1 MAYVALYRKWRPQD
15 FENLVGQSHVSKTLG
30 NAIRTGKI
38 AHAYLFSGPRGTG
51 KTSTAKILAKAL
63 NCEQG
68 PTPTPCNA
76 CASCLKINAGSS
88 MDVYEIDAAS
98 NRGIDEI
105 RDLRETVKFTPV
117 DGRYKVYIIDEV
129 HMLTAEAFNAL
140 LKTLE
145 EPPAHVVFILATT
158 ETHKVP
164 ATIHSRCQRYDFKRI
179 PVQQIEARLR
189 KIADA
194 MALEAEEAA
203 LRLIA
208 VQAEGGLRDALS
220 ILDQCS
226 NFDDDAIT
234 VEKVRRLLGL
244 IGGEPIAQ
252 LTQAVAQR
260 DARAVLQV
268 LDALVAAGKDVKQ
281 ILSEMAL
288 HLRNVMV
295 YRAAGAAEDA
305 VFYKEDEAMLKEHA
319 ALFSQAQL
327 AALVQRLH
335 AAMNEA
341 KWSPQPKIS
350 AEVALLAACYPPEE
364 NEAPEAGALLGRLEA
379 LEEKLAA
386 LEAGGVSRTAPPA
399 APAAARQIAP
409 TTPIAPVMPAAAPA
423 AQAAPAPQRAQAAGA
438 RPAASGEEG
447 WQWLLKELVAQGKR
461 SVYACVS
468 QGRLESMQDGQ
479 ATVAFKAAF
488 PKERTEKSDYKAI
501 LEAVL
506 TQIYQQPVTLRCVLE
521 GASPAKA
528 PAAPQSAPPP
538 PETAE
543 AAGQEDS
550 LTPEEQRVL
559 DEAVKMFGDHFVEAE
574 EKPQ

>member
-1 MAYVALYRKWRPQD
+1 MAYVALYRKWRPHD

-76 CASCLKINAGSS
+76 CASCQKINAGSS

-179 PVQQIEARLR
+179 PIQQIEARLR

-194 MALEAEEAA
+194 MELEAQEAA

-244 IGGEPIAQ
+244 IGGEPVAQ
-252 LTQAVAQR
+252 LTEAVARR

-268 LDALVAAGKDVKQ
+268 LDDLVAAGKDVKQ

-305 VFYKEDEAMLKEHA
+305 AFYKEDEAALKAHA

-350 AEVALLAACYPPEE
+350 AEVALLAACYPAEADERPET
-364 NEAPEAGALLGRLEA
+364 GALLRRLEA

-386 LEAGGVSRTAPPA
+386 LKAGGAARTPQPPPVSAPAPPA
-399 APAAARQIAP
+399 GRQIAP
-409 TTPIAPVMPAAAPA
+409 AASAP
-423 AQAAPAPQRAQAAGA
+423 QSAPAPRQSGA
-438 RPAASGEEG
+438 PIASAEEG
-447 WQWLLKELVAQGKR
+447 WQRLLKELIAQGKR

-468 QGRLESMQDGQ
+468 QGRLESMEGGQ

-506 TQIYQQPVTLRCVLE
+506 TQICQQPVALRCVLD

-528 PAAPQSAPPP
+528 PAVSQSAPPQSEP
-538 PETAE
+538 VRTAE
-543 AAGQEDS
+543 PDDS

-559 DEAVKMFGDHFVEAE
+559 DEAVKMFGDHFVETGE
-574 EKPQ
+574 NPQ